1 MMATVGELIYT
12 QLAADSGV
20 STLVGTRIYPRRLP
34 QSPSVP
40 AITYQRIS
48 SSPQMGTTALR
59 RSRYQLNCWDL
70 TDDGVQALADAAKSA
85 MEEYTDTDQTPGIK
99 MAEVINEIDTTDD
112 ETDMRRV
119 IVDVM
124 LTTTG
129 D

>member
-1 MMATVGELIYT
+1 MTTVAELVYT
-12 QLAADSGV
+12 QLAADAGV
-20 STLVGTRIYPRRLP
+20 SALVGTRIYPRRLP
-34 QSPSVP
+34 QSPTVP

-48 SSPQMGTTALR
+48 SGPQLGTTSLR

-70 TDDGVQALADAAKSA
+70 TPDGVQALADVVKGAL
-85 MEEYTDTDQTPGIK
+85 EEHSDTDQTPGIK
-99 MAEVINEIDTTDD
+99 MAEIINEIDTTDD
-112 ETDMRRV
+112 ETELERV